1 MSTNLD
7 KLLTPEEARAY
18 IEARKAEQTQ
28 AIKEDEFFQEPS
40 DDDIETIS
48 ESEAYERYDNMLDDC
63 YPLAQVCGFEYSASY
78 ALKELD
84 PIAYRVEFS
93 DYISSL
99 EEDNIQVEGY

>member
-7 KLLTPEEARAY
+7 RLLTPEEARAY
-18 IEARKAEQTQ
+18 IEARKAEQAE

-63 YPLAQVCGFEYSASY
+63 YPMVDVCGYTYDPSR

-84 PIAYRVEFS
+84 PIAYRVGFS
-93 DYISSL
+93 DYVSSL